1 MKNEIPVVQKETE
14 IDNSSFEDE
23 TKTRVLEM
31 SLIGFVKN
39 SNNKGLINS
48 KIQAPFSTILKD
60 KDILED
66 EDLYY

>member
-48 KIQAPFSTILKD
+48 KIQTPFSTILKD

>member
-14 IDNSSFEDE
+14 IDNSSFEDK

-31 SLIGFVKN
+31 SLVGFIKN
-39 SNNKGLINS
+39 SNDGGLVNS
-48 KIQAPFSTILKD
+48 KVQAPFSTILKD